1 MAAITLFGLFLHASL
16 RLPASCLQV
25 DSIKDTVSTV
35 KAMTAASK
43 EMKSNFK
50 KNKELDI
57 NYIDKMNGGRRA
69 GG

>member
-1 MAAITLFGLFLHASL
+1 
-16 RLPASCLQV
+16 
-25 DSIKDTVSTV
+25 
-35 KAMTAASK
+35 MTAASK

-69 GG
+69 G

>member
-1 MAAITLFGLFLHASL
+1 M
-16 RLPASCLQV
+16 PVCDCLQV

-35 KAMTAASK
+35 QAMTAASK

-69 GG
+69 G